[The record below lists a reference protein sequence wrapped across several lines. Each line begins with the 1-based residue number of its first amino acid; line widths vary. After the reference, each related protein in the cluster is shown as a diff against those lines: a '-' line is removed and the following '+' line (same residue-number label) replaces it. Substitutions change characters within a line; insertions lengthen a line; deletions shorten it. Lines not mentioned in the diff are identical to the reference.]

1 VIHVLAYDGV
11 PIAAAERM
19 ERLSESMAA
28 YTPAQQDQM
37 SITAV
42 EVLE

>member
-1 VIHVLAYDGV
+1 MIHVLVLDGI

-19 ERLSESMAA
+19 ERLSEFMAA
-28 YTPAQQDQM
+28 YTPTQQAQM